1 MKPKI
6 HTYVSEEPIIKV
18 NAFIVESDKELV
30 IVDTTLTM
38 SDSKALK
45 KKADDLKKP
54 IAAILLTHGHPDHV
68 AGTYNIAPKG
78 DIPIYALQSVHDLMR
93 ASEQSK
99 HKQWSAMF
107 GSEWIPS
114 WVYPN
119 KFVKDGETVTIGEL
133 NFTVI
138 DLGGGGDCD
147 ATSIW
152 LLNNDDCAAFVGD
165 FIYNNNHTYMM
176 DGSILR
182 WLANLE
188 RLEPIL
194 AKYKTYYVGHGPSCD
209 FSSISKQKDYLM
221 FACISILKVTNGT
234 CVLSDE
240 SIKNYEKI
248 MLEKFPDYGFQLTV
262 GFSANAIAK
271 ELMGVKNY
279 DW

>member
-6 HTYVSEEPIIKV
+6 HTYISEEPIIKV
-18 NAFIVESDKELV
+18 NAFIIESDKELV

-45 KKADDLKKP
+45 QKADDLKKP
-54 IAAILLTHGHPDHV
+54 LAAILLTHGHPDHV
-68 AGTYNIAPKG
+68 AGTYNIAPRG
-78 DIPIYALQSVHDLMR
+78 DIPIYALKSIDELMR

-99 HKQWSAMF
+99 HKQWSEMF
-107 GSEWIPS
+107 GSEWIPR

-119 KFVKDGETVTIGEL
+119 RFVKDGETVRIGEL

-138 DLGGGGDCD
+138 DLGAGGDCD
-147 ATSIW
+147 TNSIW
-152 LLNNDDCAAFVGD
+152 LLNNDESAAFVGD

-188 RLEPIL
+188 RFEPLL
-194 AKYKTYYVGHGPSCD
+194 AKYKTYYVGHGPSSD
-209 FSSISKQKDYLM
+209 ASSISKQKDYLM
-221 FACISILKVTNGT
+221 FACTTILKVTNGT
-234 CVLSDE
+234 STLSDE
-240 SIKNYEKI
+240 STKKYEEI
-248 MLEKFPDYGFQLTV
+248 MFERFPDYGFKLTV
-262 GFSANAIAK
+262 GFSANAVAK
-271 ELMGVKNY
+271 ELIGVKNY

>member
-18 NAFIVESDKELV
+18 NAFIIETDKELV

-45 KKADDLKKP
+45 QKAESLKKP
-54 IAAILLTHGHPDHV
+54 LAAILLTHGHPDHV

-78 DIPIYALQSVHDLMR
+78 DIPIYALKSIDELMR

-99 HKQWSAMF
+99 HKQWAEMF
-107 GSEWIPS
+107 GSEWIPR

-119 KFVKDGETVTIGEL
+119 TFVKDGETVRIGEL
-133 NFTVI
+133 DFTVI
-138 DLGGGGDCD
+138 DLGAGGDCD
-147 ATSIW
+147 TNSIW
-152 LLNNDDCAAFVGD
+152 LLNNDQAAAFVGD

-188 RLEPIL
+188 RFESLL

-209 FSSISKQKDYLM
+209 VSSISKQKDYLM
-221 FACISILKVTNGT
+221 FACTSILKVTSGT
-234 CVLSDE
+234 CLLSDE
-240 SIKNYEKI
+240 SIKKYEET
-248 MLEKFPDYGFQLTV
+248 MFERFPDYGFKLTV
-262 GFSANAIAK
+262 GFSANAVAK